1 MLQFYFIVLM
11 FHMLLEIT
19 KQSLLIYKL
28 SYPLTSFLLKRFI
41 KTFFTNAQDLTKVD
55 VYLLSMLYILQISI
69 RLMVVDVH
77 LSSINYNSL
86 KNFTKAYEMFTVTNL
101 NMMLIA

>member
-77 LSSINYNSL
+77 
-86 KNFTKAYEMFTVTNL
+86 F
-101 NMMLIA
+101 LIYKL

>member
-1 MLQFYFIVLM
+1 MLM